1 MPHYW
6 VSSNKGTCWVYVDDK
21 GIIRDCA
28 ALWKRFRTQSFSNL
42 VKWLGDAKVVEI
54 NKKEVLTAYENPTRS
69 KEIG

>member
-1 MPHYW
+1 MHHYW

-54 NKKEVLTAYENPTRS
+54 NKKEEV
-69 KEIG
+69 